1 MAWLFES
8 AQSDAMFQQMR
19 RQKEEE
25 LYYKKNKVQSQ
36 EMQMYTQWQ
45 SEPMPWDNNKMAPK
59 PWYNSQDS
67 QCQKAED
74 PWRRCECEHPAH
86 KLKLMAYRIK
96 FLKSTGKC
104 KDILDKMEGSKVCC
118 VFKELK
124 RLKIIT

>member
-1 MAWLFES
+1 MLTLILIATVYWPRQWKARNNMAWLFES

-59 PWYNSQDS
+59 PWYNN
-67 QCQKAED
+67 K
-74 PWRRCECEHPAH
+74 PR
-86 KLKLMAYRIK
+86 
-96 FLKSTGKC
+96 
-104 KDILDKMEGSKVCC
+104 
-118 VFKELK
+118 
-124 RLKIIT
+124 